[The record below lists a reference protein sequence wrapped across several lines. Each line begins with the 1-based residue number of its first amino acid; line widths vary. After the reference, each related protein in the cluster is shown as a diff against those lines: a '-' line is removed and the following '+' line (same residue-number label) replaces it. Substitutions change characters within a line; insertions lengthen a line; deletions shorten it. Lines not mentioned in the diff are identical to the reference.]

1 MVVLLQ
7 PLLSEIMW
15 FEPAGIM
22 TGCGRPHAARALPVY
37 YPAYPHPVAR
47 CGCSLPSP
55 LQWRQRLHTC
65 VVQARCVYTC
75 TGK

>member
-37 YPAYPHPVAR
+37 
-47 CGCSLPSP
+47 
-55 LQWRQRLHTC
+55 
-65 VVQARCVYTC
+65 
-75 TGK
+75 